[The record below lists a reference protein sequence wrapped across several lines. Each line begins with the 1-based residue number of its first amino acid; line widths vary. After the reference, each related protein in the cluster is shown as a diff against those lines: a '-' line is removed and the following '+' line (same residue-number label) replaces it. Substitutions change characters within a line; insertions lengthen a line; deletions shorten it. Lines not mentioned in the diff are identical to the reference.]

1 MQTQVSPAAGG
12 CSPAWDALI
21 RDAERMATITPGEL
35 MPIFQ
40 GMMREGC
47 RACPREQT
55 RVCQFEEKPM
65 NVIGHDI
72 VRPLFGM
79 PWEFKAEDLIAGG
92 ASDGTV
98 GREALARVIAA
109 VEESARANG
118 HEAVTL
124 LDYSETMGR
133 LARAVGYVPAGEV
146 DPAFDEAVAAAGDPL
161 AVIARGKADS
171 RQRAEAFRANPTA
184 TARNAATIRAAL
196 PYEAPVHDLLAS
208 RELHWC
214 SHLPH
219 LLSRMML
226 RLGYTE
232 QDLLP
237 MVEAAEAVARERQ
250 HPGVTPRDAETALA
264 RAAAAALAGEK
275 GGQDDHTD

>member
-1 MQTQVSPAAGG
+1 MQSQVSPTAGG

-21 RDAERMATITPGEL
+21 RDAERMAAITPGEL

-55 RVCQFEEKPM
+55 RVCQFIEKPM

-98 GREALARVIAA
+98 RREALAAVIAA
-109 VEESARANG
+109 VEETARENG

-124 LDYSETMGR
+124 VDYSETIGR
-133 LARAVGYVPAGEV
+133 LARTAGYIPPGEA
-146 DPAFDEAVAAAGDPL
+146 DPEFTAAVAAAGDPL
-161 AVIARGKADS
+161 EVIARGKADS
-171 RQRAEAFRANPTA
+171 RRRAEAFRANPAAST
-184 TARNAATIRAAL
+184 RNAVTIRDAL

-219 LLSRMML
+219 LFSRMML

-232 QDLLP
+232 EDLLP
-237 MVEAAEAVARERQ
+237 MVEAAEAVARERN

-264 RAAAAALAGEK
+264 RAAAAALAAQ
-275 GGQDDHTD
+275 GGCDDGAC